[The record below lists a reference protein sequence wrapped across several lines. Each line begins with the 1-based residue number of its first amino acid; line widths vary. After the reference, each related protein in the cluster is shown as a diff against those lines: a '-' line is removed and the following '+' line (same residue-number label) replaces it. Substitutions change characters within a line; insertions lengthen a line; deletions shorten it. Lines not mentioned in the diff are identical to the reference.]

1 MGTQVL
7 SKSVAD
13 ALSLEGNDMLRE
25 TEHFVRMF
33 DRFFDCM
40 NVRSLKEGVYKRKPD
55 LSPYRESSDPRL
67 TVSVYSYVAAI
78 S

>member
-1 MGTQVL
+1 MKVL

-13 ALSLEGNDMLRE
+13 ALSLEGSDMLRE
-25 TEHFVRMF
+25 TEHFVRTF

-55 LSPYRESSDPRL
+55 LSPYQEASDPRF
-67 TVSVYSYVAAI
+67 TVSIATHFY
-78 S
+78 